1 MDPPAANGAAFM
13 PESSRV
19 QFIVD
24 WRPFG
29 MAFTAAEERREG
41 RRRLSLAFWRGRKHK
56 VNRVV
61 NVSLPFRPLSAR
73 KWWQIGIYTAKRR
86 GSRLPLQIKRCS
98 ALLGTNMADSLL
110 RCCSAAAAKTLL
122 HVIPSPK
129 GARVARAV
137 LIDGCKGTAMPAF
150 PFTFPSPIDSSLVGR
165 SRHSVDPH

>member
-61 NVSLPFRPLSAR
+61 NVSLSHFALRLEMVADRYLYGETARLTSSSANQKMLS
-73 KWWQIGIYTAKRR
+73 
-86 GSRLPLQIKRCS
+86 
-98 ALLGTNMADSLL
+98 
-110 RCCSAAAAKTLL
+110 
-122 HVIPSPK
+122 
-129 GARVARAV
+129 
-137 LIDGCKGTAMPAF
+137 
-150 PFTFPSPIDSSLVGR
+150 SSGDE
-165 SRHSVDPH
+165 HG